1 MAGIIALLCTIGLL
15 LFFLLGTFTK
25 GISAIIEGL
34 LTAIGRTA
42 VYGLIVAGIY
52 GILFLINAITASM
65 MDGNGILFPII
76 MVAVLVVIIVMIMGF
91 GSLIIDFITSIVDII
106 CIIFQVIFDSFG
118 KLCDKIFGKCVSAIN
133 KRLDRW

>member
-1 MAGIIALLCTIGLL
+1 MTGIIALLCTIGLL

-76 MVAVLVVIIVMIMGF
+76 MVAVLVVIIIMIMGF

-106 CIIFQVIFDSFG
+106 CIIFQIIFDSFG
-118 KLCDKIFGKCVSAIN
+118 KLCDKIFGKCVGAIN